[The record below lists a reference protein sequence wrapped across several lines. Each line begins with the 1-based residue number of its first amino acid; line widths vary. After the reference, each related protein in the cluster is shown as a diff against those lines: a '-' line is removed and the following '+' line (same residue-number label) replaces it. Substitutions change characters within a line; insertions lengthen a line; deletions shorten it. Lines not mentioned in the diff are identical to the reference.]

1 MTQQNHYN
9 VALPDSKWKTEI
21 GGLIEETFNRD
32 GKLTREVGIK
42 ILAKYIEKIN
52 KDCLDKIEKITA
64 NSDTLSEEDFKIAHA
79 AACRLEDVDKDI
91 QKANTLYTR
100 HEFAPY
106 IESLNSKD
114 LNDQLEFMA
123 CLKQLCRTIQVL
135 E

>member
-1 MTQQNHYN
+1 M
-9 VALPDSKWKTEI
+9 
-21 GGLIEETFNRD
+21 
-32 GKLTREVGIK
+32 
-42 ILAKYIEKIN
+42 
-52 KDCLDKIEKITA
+52 DCLDKISKIEA
-64 NSDTLSEEDFKIAHA
+64 RSATLSEEDFKIAHA

>member
-32 GKLTREVGIK
+32 YKLIREVGIK
-42 ILAKYIEKIN
+42 ILAKYIGKIQM
-52 KDCLDKIEKITA
+52 DCLDKISKIEA
-64 NSDTLSEEDFKIAHA
+64 RSATLSEEDFKIAHA

-106 IESLNSKD
+106 IESLNDKD
-114 LNDQLEFMA
+114 LAEQIELMGHLSE
-123 CLKQLCRTIQVL
+123 LCTC
-135 E
+135 